1 MRCALWKEG
10 NKHSACA
17 FNFKQVGNCETKAEC
32 VFWYLNRKAN
42 IFYGYKHLYFIG
54 TTLEAWDVS
63 SRLTAGKRAFRMQTT
78 FSTSGITAWST
89 PGQGKMDNRERWAL
103 SGGTWSKLEN
113 SCHLEAAVLVRLF
126 GTLFKC
132 LMSRGRNPGHSSE
145 KPVMISQLRFVFVV
159 PLSIS
164 IHKLAIDICLKHRT
178 SVSRKRRNNF
188 LEITAEK

>member
-1 MRCALWKEG
+1 MCILISEQESQHLLWVQTPLFHRNNSRVLG
-10 NKHSACA
+10 
-17 FNFKQVGNCETKAEC
+17 C
-32 VFWYLNRKAN
+32 VFQAHSRKEDFQDADN
-42 IFYGYKHLYFIG
+42 LQHLRNHI
-54 TTLEAWDVS
+54 
-63 SRLTAGKRAFRMQTT
+63 
-78 FSTSGITAWST
+78 T

-126 GTLFKC
+126 GTLFNY
-132 LMSRGRNPGHSSE
+132 LTSRGRNPGHSSE

-178 SVSRKRRNNF
+178 SVSRKR
-188 LEITAEK
+188 ITS